1 MSDNFP
7 VTESTAQEVNA
18 FAQQAGKNFA
28 PSASATVGGFLKFS
42 GKTGRWEYG
51 AKDENFD
58 GVEIY
63 INSLQAQHGFIR
75 WGTKPPAKAHTK
87 VTAALPPQLAPF
99 DGVDENGKPKTHMAQ
114 PSRILVGVTLDDEP
128 DVVNCELGSMGG
140 VENTDKLISAIMV
153 KAQSSTFFFPV
164 VKLASEFYVRSTGK
178 VYKPVFE
185 IIEWRDVENNLEGSV
200 QAIDTPVVE
209 DEAPAVEAA
218 APVVEAEAPK
228 RRRRKASA

>member
-18 FAQQAGKNFA
+18 FSQQASQNFTA
-28 PSASATVGGFLKFS
+28 SASASASVGGFLRFS
-42 GKTGRWEYG
+42 GNTGQWEFG
-51 AKDENFD
+51 KDYENFN

-87 VTAALPPQLAPF
+87 VTDALPAAPAPF
-99 DGVDENGKPKTHMAQ
+99 DGVDENGRSKTHMAQ
-114 PSRILVGVTLDDEP
+114 PSRILVGVTTDEDQ
-128 DVVNCELGSMGG
+128 DVVNIELGSMGG

-178 VYKPVFE
+178 VFKPVFE
-185 IIEWRDVENNLEGSV
+185 ITEWRDVENNLEGSV
-200 QAIDTPVVE
+200 KAIDTPVVE
-209 DEAPAVEAA
+209 EV
-218 APVVEAEAPK
+218 APVVEAVVVAEAPK
-228 RRRRKASA
+228 KRRRKATA